1 MLRKN
6 YFSLLLITLFI
17 ILPCGSQAQGLR
29 IFAKQKVV
37 IADIMDRNDRQLD
50 PGTKSFILQSFK
62 DAFVNSDN
70 YEVFEVNLDDIKR
83 QLTSSGKQFS
93 FPNICKNIGQSAD
106 YIVFT
111 EVELTTTDLRAN
123 GQNVELIFTSSLYR
137 ISTASKVMSDVVKT
151 EATEE
156 SVRSAVSE
164 LISKLLGENLSSK
177 KQSNQQS
184 SGYSSNNYNNG
195 YSNTQSY
202 VENVSN
208 KINGHEYVDLGLSV
222 KWATCNIG
230 ANFPDNPGKYYAW
243 GETST
248 KVMYIEMNSI
258 TYQVMNMGDI
268 AGDSRYD
275 VARASWG
282 GTWRLPTKEEFEE
295 LINCCTWEW
304 TKQNGVDGYKVT
316 SRYNGKS
323 IFLPAAGIRYDSSL
337 NNAGSFGYYWSSS
350 PNGSSSAFNLY
361 FFSSAYK
368 VDWDL
373 RYYGRSVR
381 AVCE

>member
-151 EATEE
+151 VATEE

-202 VENVSN
+202 VGNVSN

-222 KWATCNIG
+222 KWATCNVG
-230 ANFPDNPGKYYAW
+230 AYTPENPGKYYAW
-243 GETST
+243 GQTFSDTFATLDE
-248 KVMYIEMNSI
+248 
-258 TYQVMNMGDI
+258 DI
-268 AGDSRYD
+268 SGNRKYD
-275 VARASWG
+275 VARATWG
-282 GTWRLPTKEEFEE
+282 GTWRLPTREEFEE
-295 LINCCTWEW
+295 LIQCCTWTW
-304 TKQNGVDGYKVT
+304 TTQNGTKGYKVT
-316 SRYNGKS
+316 SRRNGKF
-323 IFLPAAGIRYDSSL
+323 IFLSAAGNYNYLESKL
-337 NNAGSFGYYWSSS
+337 LQVGAAGYYWSSS
-350 PNGSSSAFNLY
+350 PYEGTNNAYRVSFNSSVY
-361 FFSSAYK
+361 E
-368 VDWDL
+368 VDWGR
-373 RYYGRSVR
+373 RYNCFSVR
-381 AVCE
+381 AVSE